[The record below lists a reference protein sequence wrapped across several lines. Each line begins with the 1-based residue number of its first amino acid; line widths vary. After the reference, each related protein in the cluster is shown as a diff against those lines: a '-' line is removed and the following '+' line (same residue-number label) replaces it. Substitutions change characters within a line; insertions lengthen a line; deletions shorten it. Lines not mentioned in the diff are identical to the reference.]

1 MIENHN
7 IGGGKVKQA
16 TVSFVKGKGNVNHN
30 NRKFLT
36 DNIDKDRVKDNI
48 IYIQKDLRE
57 FYKEIFQNEVDQ
69 YNLKQKRADRKID
82 SYYDKIAKS
91 KQENLFYE
99 VVVQVGDKDF
109 SDKSSATKVLNDY
122 MINFEKRNP
131 TLKVF
136 NAVMHLD
143 EESPHLHIDFVPVA
157 EGYKKG
163 LSKRNSISKAL
174 GGQMVDWY
182 EKEREH
188 IKGLAA
194 TRNIEIIK
202 KNEPK
207 RAYIPI
213 IEYKALKESSKYV
226 LDAFKG
232 NIKHMEDMNDGFTE
246 YKLKY
251 NNAEERIEHTIKSSS
266 KYSKGILG
274 TPGSYHIPENK
285 MYELT
290 GTLLRQFLGDDYKL
304 FTNKAE
310 KLISSYD
317 FDENKLM
324 QNLTENKDLFK
335 QINELELENKRLK
348 QVEKDYNLLKSEF
361 NCEKERIEKI
371 AQEKYKNEIQQANKI
386 SKTYKEIFKSLNSD
400 FNELLNT
407 FEKYDLAEVVEEKKK
422 NEIKHR
428 NKNREIDM

>member
-1 MIENHN
+1 M
-7 IGGGKVKQA
+7 KQA
-16 TVSFVKGKGNVNHN
+16 TVSFVKGKGNINHN

-36 DNIDKDRVKDNI
+36 CNVDKDRVKDNI
-48 IYIQKDLRE
+48 IYIQKDLKE
-57 FYKEIFQNEVDQ
+57 FYKEIFQDEVDQ
-69 YNLKQKRADRKID
+69 YNLNQKRADRKID
-82 SYYDKIAKS
+82 SYYDKISKS

-99 VVVQVGDKDF
+99 VVVQIGDKDF
-109 SDKSSATKVLNDY
+109 MDKSSATEVLNDY

-182 EKEREH
+182 EREREH
-188 IKGLAA
+188 IKGLAFN
-194 TRNIEIIK
+194 RNIEIIQ

-207 RAYIPI
+207 RSYIPI
-213 IEYKALKESSKYV
+213 IEYKALKEGSRHI
-226 LDAFKG
+226 LDAFKS
-232 NIKHMEDMNDGFTE
+232 NLKQMEDMNNGFTE
-246 YKLKY
+246 YKFKY
-251 NNAEERIEHTIKSSS
+251 DNAEQRIESTIKSNC
-266 KYSKGILG
+266 KYSKGFFG
-274 TPGSYHIPENK
+274 GPGSYYIPENE
-285 MYELT
+285 MYKLT
-290 GTLLRQFLGDDYKL
+290 GTLLRQFLGNDYKL

-324 QNLTENKDLFK
+324 QNLTDNKDLFK
-335 QINELELENKRLK
+335 QINELKLENKRLK

-361 NCEKERIEKI
+361 DHDKEHIKKI
-371 AQEKYKNEIQQANKI
+371 VEEKYKNEIQQITK
-386 SKTYKEIFKSLNSD
+386 KLETRKEIFKSLNSD
-400 FNELLNT
+400 FNELRNT
-407 FEKYDLAEVVEEKKK
+407 FIKYDLLKVVEEKKK
-422 NEIKHR
+422 NETKYK
-428 NKNREIDM
+428 NKYKNQDKGIEL

>member
-7 IGGGKVKQA
+7 IGGGKMKQA

-48 IYIQKDLRE
+48 IYIQKNLRE

-82 SYYDKIAKS
+82 SYYDKISKS

-109 SDKSSATKVLNDY
+109 IDKSSAIEVLNDY
-122 MINFEKRNP
+122 MIDFEKRNP

-136 NAVMHLD
+136 NSVMHLD
-143 EESPHLHIDFVPVA
+143 EETPHLHIDFVPVA

-182 EKEREH
+182 EREREH

-226 LDAFKG
+226 LDAFKD
-232 NIKHMEDMNDGFTE
+232 NIKHMEDMNNGFTD

-251 NNAEERIEHTIKSSS
+251 DNAEQRIESTIKSNC
-266 KYSKGILG
+266 KYSKGFWGG
-274 TPGSYHIPENK
+274 TGNYYIPENE
-285 MYELT
+285 MYKLT

-304 FTNKAE
+304 FINKAE

-317 FDENKLM
+317 FDEIKLM

-361 NCEKERIEKI
+361 NYEKEHIKKTTE
-371 AQEKYKNEIQQANKI
+371 EKYKNEIQQTKKI
-386 SKTYKEIFKSLNSD
+386 SETYKKIFKSLNSD
-400 FNELLNT
+400 FNELRNT
-407 FEKYDLAEVVEEKKK
+407 FEKYDLAKVVEEKKK
-422 NEIKHR
+422 NEPKY
-428 NKNREIDM
+428 KNQDRGIEL

>member
-7 IGGGKVKQA
+7 IGGGKMKQA

-82 SYYDKIAKS
+82 SYYDKISKS

-109 SDKSSATKVLNDY
+109 IDKSSAIEVLNDY
-122 MINFEKRNP
+122 MIDFEKRNP

-136 NAVMHLD
+136 NSVMHLD
-143 EESPHLHIDFVPVA
+143 EETPHLHIDFVPVA

-163 LSKRNSISKAL
+163 LSKRNSLSKAL

-182 EKEREH
+182 EREREH

-226 LDAFKG
+226 LDAFKD

-266 KYSKGILG
+266 KYSKGIFG
-274 TPGSYHIPENK
+274 TPGSYYIPENE
-285 MYELT
+285 MYKLT

-361 NCEKERIEKI
+361 DYEKEHIKKTTE
-371 AQEKYKNEIQQANKI
+371 EKYKNKIQQITK
-386 SKTYKEIFKSLNSD
+386 KLETRREIFKNLNSD

-407 FEKYDLAEVVEEKKK
+407 FIKYDLSKVVEEKKK
-422 NEIKHR
+422 NEPKY
-428 NKNREIDM
+428 KNQDRGIEL

>member
-1 MIENHN
+1 M
-7 IGGGKVKQA
+7 KQA

-48 IYIQKDLRE
+48 IYIQKDLRG

-69 YNLKQKRADRKID
+69 YNLNQKRADRKID

-122 MINFEKRNP
+122 MIDFEKRNP
-131 TLKVF
+131 TLKIF

-163 LSKRNSISKAL
+163 LSKRNSLSKAL

-182 EKEREH
+182 EREREH
-188 IKGLAA
+188 IKRLAA
-194 TRNIEIIK
+194 SRNIEIIQ
-202 KNEPK
+202 KNDPK
-207 RAYIPI
+207 RSYIPI
-213 IEYKALKESSKYV
+213 VEYKALKESSRYILDTFKYN
-226 LDAFKG
+226 L
-232 NIKHMEDMNDGFTE
+232 KHMEDMNEGFTE

-251 NNAEERIEHTIKSSS
+251 NNAEKRIEDTIKSGS
-266 KYSKGILG
+266 KYSKGIFG
-274 TPGSYHIPENK
+274 TPDSYYIPENEIYK
-285 MYELT
+285 LT

-317 FDENKLM
+317 FDENKLV
-324 QNLTENKDLFK
+324 QNLTENQDLFK
-335 QINELELENKRLK
+335 QINKLELENKRLK

-361 NCEKERIEKI
+361 NYEKEHIKKTTE
-371 AQEKYKNEIQQANKI
+371 EKYKNEIQQAKKI
-386 SKTYKEIFKSLNSD
+386 SEIYKKMLKSLNSD
-400 FNELLNT
+400 FNELRNT
-407 FEKYDLAEVVEEKKK
+407 FKKYDLSKVVEEKKK
-422 NEIKHR
+422 NEIK
-428 NKNREIDM
+428 NKDREIEM

>member
-1 MIENHN
+1 M
-7 IGGGKVKQA
+7 KQA
-16 TVSFVKGKGNVNHN
+16 TVSFVKGKGNINHN

-36 DNIDKDRVKDNI
+36 DNIDKDRVKNNI
-48 IYIQKDLRE
+48 IYVQKDLKE
-57 FYKEIFQNEVDQ
+57 FYKEIFQNEVDE
-69 YNLKQKRADRKID
+69 YNSKQKRADRKID
-82 SYYDKIAKS
+82 NYYDKIAKS

-99 VVVQVGDKDF
+99 IVVQVGDKDF
-109 SDKSSATKVLNDY
+109 TDKSSATRVLNDY
-122 MINFEKRNP
+122 MIDFEKRNP

-143 EESPHLHIDFVPVA
+143 EETPHLHIDFVPVA

-182 EKEREH
+182 EREREH
-188 IKGLAA
+188 IKELAKSK
-194 TRNIEIIK
+194 NIEIIQ

-213 IEYKALKESSKYV
+213 IEYKAVKESSKYV
-226 LDAFKG
+226 LDAFKE
-232 NIKHMEDMNDGFTE
+232 NLKHMEDMNKGFTE

-251 NNAEERIEHTIKSSS
+251 DNAEQRIENTIKSNS
-266 KYSKGILG
+266 KYSKGIFG
-274 TPGSYHIPENK
+274 GSGNYYIQEND
-285 MYELT
+285 MYKLT

-324 QNLTENKDLFK
+324 QNLASNEDLFK
-335 QINELELENKRLK
+335 ELNKLELENKRLK
-348 QVEKDYNLLKSEF
+348 QIEKDYNSLKSELDYVKDHIKKTT
-361 NCEKERIEKI
+361 E
-371 AQEKYKNEIQQANKI
+371 EKYRNEIQEIKKDLAA
-386 SKTYKEIFKSLNSD
+386 YKKAYINSNSEKKHLID
-400 FNELLNT
+400 LFN
-407 FEKYDLAEVVEEKKK
+407 KYDLSEVVEEKKK
-422 NEIKHR
+422 NEPKYK
-428 NKNREIDM
+428 NKNRKIEM

>member
-1 MIENHN
+1 M
-7 IGGGKVKQA
+7 KQA
-16 TVSFVKGKGNVNHN
+16 SVSFVKGKGNVNHN

-69 YNLKQKRADRKID
+69 YNLNQKRADRKID

-99 VVVQVGDKDF
+99 VVVQIGDKDF
-109 SDKSSATKVLNDY
+109 SDKLSATKVLNDY

-163 LSKRNSISKAL
+163 LLKRNSISKAL

-182 EKEREH
+182 EREREH

-226 LDAFKG
+226 LDAFKD
-232 NIKHMEDMNDGFTE
+232 NIKHMEDMNNGFTE

-251 NNAEERIEHTIKSSS
+251 DNAEQRIESTIKSNC
-266 KYSKGILG
+266 KYSKGFWG
-274 TPGSYHIPENK
+274 DTGSYYIPENE
-285 MYELT
+285 MYKLT

-317 FDENKLM
+317 FDEINLM

-361 NCEKERIEKI
+361 NYEKEHIKKTTE
-371 AQEKYKNEIQQANKI
+371 EKYKNEIQQAKKI
-386 SKTYKEIFKSLNSD
+386 SETYKEILKSLNSD
-400 FNELLNT
+400 FNELRNT
-407 FEKYDLAEVVEEKKK
+407 FKKYDLSKVVEEKRK

-428 NKNREIDM
+428 NKNREIEI

>member
-1 MIENHN
+1 M
-7 IGGGKVKQA
+7 KQA
-16 TVSFVKGKGNVNHN
+16 TVSFVKGKGNINHN

-36 DNIDKDRVKDNI
+36 DNIDKDRVKNNI
-48 IYIQKDLRE
+48 IYVQKDLKE
-57 FYKEIFQNEVDQ
+57 FYKEIFQNEVDE
-69 YNLKQKRADRKID
+69 YNSMQKRADRKID
-82 SYYDKIAKS
+82 NYYDKISKS

-99 VVVQVGDKDF
+99 IVVQVGDKDF
-109 SDKSSATKVLNDY
+109 TDKLSATRVLNDY
-122 MINFEKRNP
+122 MIDFEKRNP

-143 EESPHLHIDFVPVA
+143 EETPHLHIDFVPVA

-182 EKEREH
+182 EREREH
-188 IKGLAA
+188 IKELAKSK
-194 TRNIEIIK
+194 NIEIIQ

-207 RAYIPI
+207 RSYIPI

-226 LDAFKG
+226 LDAFKE
-232 NIKHMEDMNDGFTE
+232 NLKHMEDMNKGFTE

-251 NNAEERIEHTIKSSS
+251 DNAEQRIENTIKSNST
-266 KYSKGILG
+266 YSKGIFG
-274 TPGSYHIPENK
+274 CSGNYYIQEND
-285 MYELT
+285 MYKLT

-324 QNLTENKDLFK
+324 QNLASNEDLFK
-335 QINELELENKRLK
+335 ELNKLELENKRLK
-348 QVEKDYNLLKSEF
+348 QIEKDYNSLKSELDYVKDHIKKTT
-361 NCEKERIEKI
+361 E
-371 AQEKYKNEIQQANKI
+371 EKYRNEVQQIKKDLAAYKNAYI
-386 SKTYKEIFKSLNSD
+386 NSNSEKKHLID
-400 FNELLNT
+400 LFN
-407 FEKYDLAEVVEEKKK
+407 KYDLSEVVEEKKK
-422 NEIKHR
+422 NESKYK
-428 NKNREIDM
+428 NKNREIEM